1 MLVNESRDK
10 EIMMMS
16 GGFDLANLYLN
27 SFGQDSRIRSNK
39 HRTQD
44 AFTK

>member
-1 MLVNESRDK
+1 MFVNDSRDK

-27 SFGQDSRIRSNK
+27 SFGPDTRIRSNN
-39 HRTQD
+39 HRT
-44 AFTK
+44 